1 MVLGSLEHPQID
13 ELFLGDLYLE
23 QGDKYMAKN
32 LSKNATLRR
41 T

>member
-13 ELFLGDLYLE
+13 ELFLGNLYLG
-23 QGDKYMAKN
+23 QGDKYIGKN